1 MGSEIRVADSARSHR
16 VELLLGELGGSPVSW
31 LIINDLEVK
40 VGKAF
45 LKMGGVGGV
54 GTLEEH
60 RMKGYSRKV
69 MEFSIEYMVRNGYDV
84 SMLFGIPDYY
94 VKWGYA
100 STLPNCKITMPLRN
114 AERARPGL
122 KARPMV
128 KEDAGV
134 ILDIYELAN
143 EHRTGPLKR
152 HRGEWFR
159 FRKGSWWGI
168 PADGTVFED
177 ESGRI
182 VAYCA
187 SDRWPRVMRI
197 TEVGAV
203 DVALYEHV
211 LRYACDVAFQKKA
224 TELEIY
230 VPFDHPFAELCKSLG
245 CTVSIDYP
253 YASDGMG
260 RIVNI
265 KSTFEK
271 LVPVFKDRLEKACVK
286 ELPSQI
292 SFKTDIGLITLEI
305 SDSGVS
311 ISEAVSTNWIELP
324 QWVLMQ
330 LILGYRDPK
339 SVVVDQAV
347 KHEGR
352 VEKALETLFPSG
364 NPHIWHSDWF

>member
-1 MGSEIRVADSARSHR
+1 MGSEIRVTDSARSHK
-16 VELLLGELGGSPVSW
+16 VELLDELGGSPVSW
-31 LIINDLEVK
+31 LVINDLEVK
-40 VGKAF
+40 VGKTY
-45 LKMGGVGGV
+45 LKMGGIGGV
-54 GTLEEH
+54 GTLEEY

-94 VKWGYA
+94 IRWGYA
-100 STLPNCKITMPLRN
+100 STFPNCKITMPLRN

-128 KEDAGV
+128 KEDAGA
-134 ILDIYELAN
+134 ILDIYESTN
-143 EHRTGPLKR
+143 ENRTGPLKR
-152 HRGEWFR
+152 YRGEWFR

-177 ESGRI
+177 GSGRI

-187 SDRWPRVMRI
+187 ADRWPRVMRI
-197 TEVGAV
+197 TEVGAE
-203 DVALYEHV
+203 DVPLYEHV
-211 LRYACDVAFQKKA
+211 LRYACDIALQKKA
-224 TELEIY
+224 AELEIY
-230 VPFDHPFAELCKSLG
+230 VPFDHPFTELCKGLG
-245 CTVSIDYP
+245 CTISIDYP

-260 RIVNI
+260 RIINL

-271 LVPVFKDRLEKACVK
+271 LLPVFEDRLKKACVK
-286 ELPSQI
+286 EPPSQI
-292 SFKTDIGLITLEI
+292 SFKTDMDLTTLEV

-311 ISEAVSTNWIELP
+311 LSENTSANWIELP

-330 LILGYRDPK
+330 LILGYRHPRNIL
-339 SVVVDQAV
+339 VDQAV
-347 KHEGR
+347 KYEGR
-352 VEKALETLFPSG
+352 IEGALEILFPAG